1 MENSS
6 YFNSV
11 NSYQYF
17 YPVINGDT
25 LSQVLYKVYGMN
37 DLRTMPEKID
47 KTLKLNPF
55 IKNPDLIYPNQLI
68 FLTPTPEKG
77 MQTFQEQPREILAP
91 LNKQWVELNEQEQDN
106 FVVLSWLQNN
116 WNFLS
121 GLGGTTL
128 GAGSTLLNRGNLQP
142 LKNIATLYEQY
153 KAGEITKNQYSYRR
167 SLSLAKFKGQIGPFE
182 KLLYGNKSPNEVIRI
197 SRTKA
202 IPATKLI
209 TGHVDELAKMS
220 KWASRGGVVLSVAG
234 LGIACSQIAS
244 EENQHKKNEIFVESL
259 GSFVVGGVTG
269 VALAAVFTLTPL
281 GWGVALVIGATGVIS
296 SYLGG
301 QGAKYLYNAKG
312 NGVDLVENLKIGA
325 ACS

>member
-11 NSYQYF
+11 NNYQYF
-17 YPVINGDT
+17 YPVVKGDT

-37 DLRTMPEKID
+37 NLRTMPETID

-68 FLTPTPEKG
+68 FLTQFPEKG
-77 MQTFQEQPREILAP
+77 IQTFQAQPREILAP

-106 FVVLSWLQNN
+106 FVALSWLQNN

-128 GAGSTLLNRGNLQP
+128 GAGSTLLNRGNIQP
-142 LKNIATLYEQY
+142 LQNIATLYEQY

-209 TGHVDELAKMS
+209 TDHVDELAKMS

-234 LGIACSQIAS
+234 LGVACAQIAS
-244 EENQHKKNEIFVESL
+244 EDNQHKKNEIFVESL
-259 GSFVVGGVTG
+259 GSFFVGGAVGAT
-269 VALAAVFTLTPL
+269 LAAVFTLTPM
-281 GWGVALVIGATGVIS
+281 GWGVALVIGAAGAVS
-296 SYLGG
+296 SYAAG
-301 QGAKYLYNAKG
+301 QGTKHIYNAVG
-312 NGVDLVENLKIGA
+312 NNVDLVGHLKIGTV
-325 ACS
+325 CS